1 MNPIS
6 RRQLLAHLTA
16 GAASLA
22 GPTELFAQTTWPNR
36 PIKMMIPFPPGG
48 ATDIIGRA
56 LAARLSSTIGL
67 QVVVDNKP
75 GAGGII
81 GAELAAK
88 AAPDGYTILLATSS
102 THSVGAA
109 LNPKLPYD
117 ATRDFVP
124 VSLVARAP
132 SVLVVGAN
140 FPAKTVGEFVSLL
153 KSKPGK
159 YNFGS
164 SGIGTYPHLSAEM
177 FKWRAGNLYA
187 VHIPYRGTGLVIP
200 DLVTGEIAFLMD
212 SVVSAQTHIKDGKVR
227 PLAVS
232 GAHRSVSLPDVPTF
246 TEAGIPGM
254 DISNWFGFLLPVGAS
269 AEVINRFNSE
279 VNAALKA
286 PEVIER
292 LVKVGAEPSGG
303 TPEQLKEVI
312 RKDYESWKA
321 LIARAGIKPE

>member
-1 MNPIS
+1 
-6 RRQLLAHLTA
+6 
-16 GAASLA
+16 
-22 GPTELFAQTTWPNR
+22 
-36 PIKMMIPFPPGG
+36 
-48 ATDIIGRA
+48 
-56 LAARLSSTIGL
+56 
-67 QVVVDNKP
+67 
-75 GAGGII
+75 
-81 GAELAAK
+81 
-88 AAPDGYTILLATSS
+88 
-102 THSVGAA
+102 
-109 LNPKLPYD
+109 
-117 ATRDFVP
+117 
-124 VSLVARAP
+124 
-132 SVLVVGAN
+132 
-140 FPAKTVGEFVSLL
+140 VGEFVSLL

-177 FKWRAGNLYA
+177 FKWRAGNLFA

>member
-1 MNPIS
+1 
-6 RRQLLAHLTA
+6 
-16 GAASLA
+16 
-22 GPTELFAQTTWPNR
+22 
-36 PIKMMIPFPPGG
+36 
-48 ATDIIGRA
+48 
-56 LAARLSSTIGL
+56 
-67 QVVVDNKP
+67 
-75 GAGGII
+75 
-81 GAELAAK
+81 
-88 AAPDGYTILLATSS
+88 
-102 THSVGAA
+102 
-109 LNPKLPYD
+109 
-117 ATRDFVP
+117 
-124 VSLVARAP
+124 
-132 SVLVVGAN
+132 
-140 FPAKTVGEFVSLL
+140 
-153 KSKPGK
+153 
-159 YNFGS
+159 
-164 SGIGTYPHLSAEM
+164 
-177 FKWRAGNLYA
+177 
-187 VHIPYRGTGLVIP
+187 
-200 DLVTGEIAFLMD
+200 
-212 SVVSAQTHIKDGKVR
+212 VVSAQTHIKDGKVR